1 MAPEIKTTEMK
12 TFLKMLLAV
21 IAGMILT
28 GILFFV
34 IMLSVVSGM
43 AAAGNKSVD
52 IPEKSVLVIRT
63 GAMIPDRTSS
73 NPFAMFDPVTMA
85 LTQTPG
91 LNELLKNLKKAAD
104 DENVKGILIETGT
117 MPSGWATADEL
128 RTALEEFKQSGKFV
142 YSYAEYMLMQESYF
156 ISTAADAIWINPTA
170 MVDFKGLAAEVTFY
184 KDALEKL
191 GVDVQVIRHGK
202 FKGAVEP
209 YMLDK
214 LSDENRLQI
223 SEYMGS
229 IWEHIVG
236 VISEKRGV
244 PVEKV
249 MSLADSLAGYD
260 PAMMTAAGL
269 IDGPLYRDQLEDSI
283 RSAADIEEGKK
294 ISYVSMSK
302 YSKVPVKHA
311 KQDTKTTRSKI
322 AVLFAEGS
330 IVNGEGDDTNIGGN
344 RYAAE
349 MRKLRL
355 DTTVKAVV
363 FRVNSRGGSV
373 IASDMI
379 WREVELTQK
388 VKPIVVSM
396 GNYAASG
403 GYYISAP
410 AVKIMASP
418 VTVTGSI
425 GVFGLIPNAG
435 KLLDQKLGISSDIVR
450 TNTHSDF
457 PSVTRPLNDFEREVM
472 QANIERTYSNFTA
485 LVAEGRG
492 MRQTA
497 VDSIGQGR
505 VWSGSDAAT
514 LGLVDSFG
522 GLNDAIREAATL
534 AGLEEYRILE
544 KPESVDFYT
553 KLLKEMTGDIRARAI
568 RKELGEVSRYYFDLR
583 EIISSGG
590 VQAAMPYYLDIR

>member
-1 MAPEIKTTEMK
+1 MK

-21 IAGMILT
+21 IAGMIIT

-43 AAAGNKSVD
+43 AAAGKKAVA
-52 IPEKSVLVIRT
+52 IPEKSVLVLKT
-63 GAMIPDRTSS
+63 GAMITDRTQS
-73 NPFAMFDPVTMA
+73 NPLAMFDP
-85 LTQTPG
+85 LTRSFTNTPG
-91 LNELLKNLKKAAD
+91 LNDLLNNLRKAAD
-104 DENVKGILIETGT
+104 DENVSGILIETGT

-128 RTALEEFKQSGKFV
+128 RTALEEFKKSGKFI
-142 YSYAEYMLMQESYF
+142 YSYADYLMMQESYF
-156 ISTAADAIWINPTA
+156 ISTAADAIWVNPTA
-170 MVDFKGLAAEVTFY
+170 MLDFKGLAAEVTFY

-191 GVDVQVIRHGK
+191 GVEVQVIRHGK

-223 SEYMGS
+223 SAFMGS
-229 IWEHIVG
+229 IWKHVVG
-236 VISEKRGV
+236 VISEARGV
-244 PVEKV
+244 PVERV
-249 MSLADSLAGYD
+249 MSLADSLAGFA
-260 PAMMTAAGL
+260 PEMMTAAGL
-269 IDGPLYRDQLEDSI
+269 IDGPLYRDQLEDTI
-283 RSAADIEEGKK
+283 RKATDIEDGKK
-294 ISYVSMSK
+294 INFVSMSK
-302 YSKVPVKHA
+302 YSKVPVKEGP
-311 KQDTKTTRSKI
+311 KTSRSKI

-330 IVNGEGDDTNIGGN
+330 IVNGEGDDTNIGGS

-379 WREVELTQK
+379 WREVELTSK
-388 VKPIVVSM
+388 IKPVVVSM

-410 AVKIMASP
+410 AEKIMASP

-425 GVFGLIPNAG
+425 GIYGLIPNAAI
-435 KLLDQKLGISSDIVR
+435 LLEKKLGISSDIVR

-457 PSVTRPLNDFEREVM
+457 PSLTRPLTAFERETM
-472 QANIERTYSNFTA
+472 QAKIERNYSDFTG
-485 LVAEGRG
+485 LVAAGRG

-505 VWSGSDAAT
+505 VWSGSDAAL
-514 LGLVDSFG
+514 LGLVDTFG
-522 GLNDAIREAATL
+522 GLNDAIKEAASL
-534 AGLEEYRILE
+534 AGLEEYRIIE
-544 KPESVDFYT
+544 KPEAADFYT
-553 KLLKEMTGDIRARAI
+553 KLLKQMTEEMRAKAI
-568 RKELGEVSRYYFDLR
+568 RNELGEISRYYFDLK

-590 VQAAMPYYLDIR
+590 ILAAMPYYLEIR